1 MRRARLAL
9 GLVIL
14 AACGS
19 SHVPASGSST
29 PAGHVNPLLGD
40 WRWTRSCDAVFQD
53 FDEANLT
60 DRLPRA
66 LVDARY
72 FANEDQ
78 IRQDDPCVGAEETAY
93 LYFFE
98 VPGRWG
104 VIDEDDVLVE
114 DRTYEVVDED
124 TISFVDIEVDHRVEG
139 DTLTFDVRRP
149 ATCDPACLETYVWAL
164 ARFAPATLERAD

>member
-1 MRRARLAL
+1 MRRALTAL

-14 AACGS
+14 AACGPG
-19 SHVPASGSST
+19 PASPSGSST
-29 PAGHVNPLLGD
+29 PAGDVDALLGD
-40 WRWTRSCDAVFQD
+40 WTWIRSCDAVV
-53 FDEANLT
+53 EAFEEAGLT

-78 IRQDDPCVGAEETAY
+78 IRRGDPCAGAEETGY

-104 VIDEDDVLVE
+104 VIDDDDVLVE
-114 DRTYEVVDED
+114 DRAYAVVDDD
-124 TISFVDIEVDHRVEG
+124 TIAFDDVQVDHRVDG
-139 DTLTFDVRRP
+139 DTLSFEVRRP
-149 ATCDPACLETYVWAL
+149 ATCDAACMDTYVWAL
-164 ARFAPATLERAD
+164 ATFAPATLERAA